1 MIAND
6 KMRKKY
12 FTEKRGMFFA
22 YGDGV
27 WVLGDTS
34 LRDYQAETSGSVSIN
49 YVFLTKY
56 ITLNKCL
63 MKIVCKQYDI

>member
-1 MIAND
+1 
-6 KMRKKY
+6 
-12 FTEKRGMFFA
+12 MFFV

-63 MKIVCKQYDI
+63 MKIVCKQYDF